1 MLFFSESNVLPQH
14 GALRRGWLKLRLY
27 LRRLAAIGAGAVE
40 LRGFFGAWTRF
51 LGRLTRFFSWLEN
64 KLRQGW
70 YRFYRAVSARLEHFF
85 DGLHRNDALRWR
97 LYDQDVAPLTF
108 DQAFYIATMGGGEFF
123 GKVGTFAAGY
133 ELDAVVLDDA
143 SLDHPQPLSVR
154 DRVERAAYLA
164 DERNVMAKF
173 VAGTQIF

>member
-1 MLFFSESNVLPQH
+1 MAH
-14 GALRRGWLKLRLY
+14 
-27 LRRLAAIGAGAVE
+27 AIQA
-40 LRGFFGAWTRF
+40 
-51 LGRLTRFFSWLEN
+51 S
-64 KLRQGW
+64 K
-70 YRFYRAVSARLEHFF
+70 
-85 DGLHRNDALRWR
+85 LRWR
-97 LYDQDVAPLTF
+97 LYDQDVPPLTF